1 MTYGDRSDHGPRS
14 TTSES
19 GTSSSPREALG
30 APYASPTWLGSLPGP
45 SPWPQGNW
53 LAAKAHDEVVQ
64 HEIEVERAELASDP
78 AGDSASSL
86 RCTERAGYPYRC
98 RHRRPHP

>member
-1 MTYGDRSDHGPRS
+1 
-14 TTSES
+14 
-19 GTSSSPREALG
+19 
-30 APYASPTWLGSLPGP
+30 
-45 SPWPQGNW
+45 